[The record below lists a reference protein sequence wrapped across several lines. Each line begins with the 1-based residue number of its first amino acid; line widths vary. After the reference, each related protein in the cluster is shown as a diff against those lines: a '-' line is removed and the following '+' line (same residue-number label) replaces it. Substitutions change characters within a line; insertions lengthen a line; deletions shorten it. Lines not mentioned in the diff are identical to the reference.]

1 MFLIF
6 WESICLGIKKL
17 VRWRKKCNVHL
28 ISLPHSHKRFKASW
42 KQCLN
47 LCSSRWLRPRPY
59 LVKSLCPRGLWI
71 SKAYLA
77 KDRIKIRNFFLE
89 LLRLAEFLILGQAY
103 SYLIKQKKKR
113 VFEIIM
119 SYFYWKSVIFKSD
132 IVPGIYI

>member
-28 ISLPHSHKRFKASW
+28 ISLPHSHKGLKVSW
-42 KQCLN
+42 NQCLN
-47 LCSSRWLRPRPY
+47 LCSSRWLRPRRY